1 MRTLRVV
8 TFNIRKGFSHV
19 NGGRVVVHE
28 VRDGLRAL
36 RPDIVFL
43 QEVQGTHERRAAS
56 FENWPAQPQYEFLA
70 DAVWPEYAYGKNA
83 VYDKG
88 HHGNAILSRFP
99 IVSWD
104 NQDVSA
110 YAFESRGLL
119 HCELNVPAWEQTL
132 HCVNVHLG
140 LFARGREWQLLAL
153 RERIEALVPHDAP
166 LIIAGDFNDWRRRG
180 HMTLSGRLKLS
191 EAFEAMS
198 GRPARS
204 FPSAFPLLR
213 LDRIYCRGFQVQHT
227 HVYRGRH
234 WRRMSD
240 HAALAATLTRV

>member
-8 TFNIRKGFSHV
+8 TYNIRKGFSRL

-43 QEVQGTHERRAAS
+43 QEVQGTHERRAAL
-56 FENWPAQPQYEFLA
+56 FANWPAQPQYEFLA
-70 DAVWPEYAYGKNA
+70 DAVWPQYAYGKNA
-83 VYDKG
+83 AYDKG

-99 IVSWD
+99 IISWD

-110 YAFESRGLL
+110 HAFESRGLL
-119 HCELNVPAWEQTL
+119 HCEIEIPGWSEAL

-140 LFARGREWQLLAL
+140 LFSRGREWQLLAL
-153 RERIEALVPHDAP
+153 RDRIESLVPQNAP

-180 HMTLSGRLKLS
+180 HLTLSGRLKLY
-191 EAFEAMS
+191 EAFEATG
-198 GRPARS
+198 GRLARS

-213 LDRIYCRGFQVQHT
+213 LDRIYVRGFEVRHT

-240 HAALAATLTRV
+240 HAALSATLTKA